1 VRLLDIACG
10 PAWGC
15 ELLPG
20 GVGFGFFR
28 AYLVVGHVFFD
39 DHFEFETPGVVG
51 TAILPLKVQDSGGCD
66 SESKKTRSE
75 GS

>member
-1 VRLLDIACG
+1 MRLLDIACG
-10 PAWGC
+10 PAWAC

-39 DHFEFETPGVVG
+39 DHFEFETSREAWSCRYGNI
-51 TAILPLKVQDSGGCD
+51 TL
-66 SESKKTRSE
+66 E
-75 GS
+75 GAG